1 MTESPHTTGTL
12 APRQEWPARSDS
24 PSVPDALR
32 AWLAGRS
39 DLGWVAVWV
48 LGLTAVWLWNAAFLN
63 APAFALLQQAF
74 LNSMG
79 AGIVA
84 VAGTLVLGWGTA
96 VTLDLLHRREM
107 KGLHLL
113 LTFLLNLLRSL
124 PQMIGILIGYVLLT
138 VLIAHDIIRE
148 PGLQVAWTALLI
160 SLVTFTELV
169 DVILERIEH
178 YRRSDFYNALLVS
191 GMREARIVNVEIL
204 WTNSLAHIL
213 HKLIQTFGMAIFL
226 QASIDFIVSVGLSTD
241 VSLSN
246 FPATLGNLLATIDSK
261 QDILA
266 ISVLFDD
273 FSYITTLPFRHA
285 QGLSVAFLIIFTLYC
300 VYRLGNVLVK
310 RHHL

>member
-1 MTESPHTTGTL
+1 MTGTAHTTEPP
-12 APRQEWPARSDS
+12 APATASPPA
-24 PSVPDALR
+24 PLPLR
-32 AWLAGRS
+32 ARLSGRTDLA
-39 DLGWVAVWV
+39 WIAVWAA
-48 LGLTAVWLWNAAFLN
+48 GLAAVWLWNASFLN
-63 APAFALLQQAF
+63 APAFALLQSAF

-96 VTLDLLHRREM
+96 VTLDYLHRREM
-107 KGLHLL
+107 KALHLL

-124 PQMIGILIGYVLLT
+124 PQMIGILIGYVILT
-138 VLIAHDIIRE
+138 VLIAHDVVRE
-148 PGLQVAWTALLI
+148 PGLQVALTALLI

-273 FSYITTLPFRHA
+273 LSYITTLPVRHA

-300 VYRLGNVLVK
+300 VYRLGNALVK

>member
-1 MTESPHTTGTL
+1 MIAPPPTGRPAG
-12 APRQEWPARSDS
+12 APRHARRAHLPGRLASR
-24 PSVPDALR
+24 PDLFWVGV
-32 AWLAGRS
+32 WLAG
-39 DLGWVAVWV
+39 LAAVW
-48 LGLTAVWLWNAAFLN
+48 AWNASFLN
-63 APAFALLQQAF
+63 APAFALLQRAF
-74 LNSMG
+74 FNSMLAG
-79 AGIVA
+79 AVA

-96 VTLDLLHRREM
+96 LALDTFHRHELRS
-107 KGLHLL
+107 LHLL
-113 LTFLLNLLRSL
+113 TTFLLNLLRSL
-124 PQMIGILIGYVLLT
+124 PQMIGILIGYVALT
-138 VLIAHDIIRE
+138 VLIANDVLRN

-160 SLVTFTELV
+160 SLVTFTELT

-178 YRRSDFYNALLVS
+178 YRRTDFYNALLVS

-204 WTNSLAHIL
+204 WTNSLAHVL

-273 FSYITTLPFRHA
+273 PSYLAVLPLRHA
-285 QGLSVAFLIIFTLYC
+285 QGLSVAFLIVFTLYC
-300 VYRLGNVLVK
+300 VYRLGNALV
-310 RHHL
+310 RRYHL

>member
-1 MTESPHTTGTL
+1 MTEPTHTPEASHASPESRP
-12 APRQEWPARSDS
+12 APEG
-24 PSVPDALR
+24 LR
-32 AWLAGRS
+32 ARLAGRT
-39 DLGWVAVWV
+39 DLAWVAVWAT
-48 LGLTAVWLWNAAFLN
+48 GLAAVWLWNAAFLN
-63 APAFALLQQAF
+63 APAFALLRQAF

-96 VTLDLLHRREM
+96 VTLDSLQRRDL
-107 KGLHLL
+107 KALHLL

-124 PQMIGILIGYVLLT
+124 PQMIGILIGYVVLTLL
-138 VLIAHDIIRE
+138 IEHDVVRE
-148 PGLQVAWTALLI
+148 AGLQVALTALLI

-191 GMREARIVNVEIL
+191 GMREARIINVEIL

-266 ISVLFDD
+266 VSVLFDD

-285 QGLSVAFLIIFTLYC
+285 QGLSTAFLIIFTLYC
-300 VYRLGNVLVK
+300 VYRLGNALVK

>member
-1 MTESPHTTGTL
+1 MTRHSHSADTL
-12 APRQEWPARSDS
+12 AA
-24 PSVPDALR
+24 PDGLR
-32 AWLAGRS
+32 ARLAGRA
-39 DLGWVAVWV
+39 DLAWIAVWI
-48 LGLTAVWLWNAAFLN
+48 LGLAAVWLWNAAFLN
-63 APAFALLQQAF
+63 APAFTLLQRAF

-79 AGIVA
+79 AGVVA
-84 VAGTLVLGWGTA
+84 VAGTLVLGWGIA
-96 VTLDLLHRREM
+96 IALDFLHRRGM
-107 KGLHLL
+107 KSLHLL

-124 PQMIGILIGYVLLT
+124 PQMIGILIGYVILT
-138 VLIAHDIIRE
+138 ALIAHDVIRE

-191 GMREARIVNVEIL
+191 GMHEARIVNVEIL

-226 QASIDFIVSVGLSTD
+226 QASIDFIVSVGLSAD

-273 FSYITTLPFRHA
+273 LSYITTLPIRHA
-285 QGLSVAFLIIFTLYC
+285 QGLSAAFLIIFTLYC
-300 VYRLGNVLVK
+300 VYRLGNAFVK

>member
-1 MTESPHTTGTL
+1 MTDTIHTTET
-12 APRQEWPARSDS
+12 PAAQ
-24 PSVPDALR
+24 VGLR
-32 AWLAGRS
+32 ARLSGRTDLA
-39 DLGWVAVWV
+39 WIAVWV
-48 LGLTAVWLWNAAFLN
+48 SGLVGVWLWNAAFLN
-63 APAFALLQQAF
+63 APAFALLQRAF

-84 VAGTLVLGWGTA
+84 VAGTLALGWGTA
-96 VTLDLLHRREM
+96 ITLDFLQRRDM
-107 KGLHLL
+107 KALHLL
-113 LTFLLNLLRSL
+113 LTFLLNFLRSL
-124 PQMIGILIGYVLLT
+124 PQMIGILIGYVILT
-138 VLIAHDIIRE
+138 VLIAHDVVRE
-148 PGLQVAWTALLI
+148 PGLQVALTALLI

-169 DVILERIEH
+169 DVVLERIQH

-266 ISVLFDD
+266 ISVVFDD
-273 FSYITTLPFRHA
+273 LSYITTLPVRHA
-285 QGLSVAFLIIFTLYC
+285 QGLSVAFLIVFTLYC
-300 VYRLGNVLVK
+300 VYRLGNALV
-310 RHHL
+310 RRYHL

>member
-1 MTESPHTTGTL
+1 MTESPHTPETP
-12 APRQEWPARSDS
+12 APPRERPAPADS
-24 PSVPDALR
+24 PSVLDALR
-32 AWLAGRS
+32 AWLAGRA
-39 DLGWVAVWV
+39 DLGWAAVWI

-63 APAFALLQQAF
+63 APAFVLLQQAF

-79 AGIVA
+79 AGVVA
-84 VAGTLVLGWGTA
+84 VVGTLVLGWGTA
-96 VTLDLLHRREM
+96 ITLDFLQRREM

-124 PQMIGILIGYVLLT
+124 PQMIGILIGYVVLT

-300 VYRLGNVLVK
+300 VYRLGNALVK
-310 RHHL
+310 RYHL

>member
-1 MTESPHTTGTL
+1 MKEPLHIAQASGTGGDPSPAATFSFL
-12 APRQEWPARSDS
+12 DAIPAS
-24 PSVPDALR
+24 LK
-32 AWLAGRS
+32 GRT
-39 DLGWVAVWV
+39 DLVWVAVW
-48 LGLTAVWLWNAAFLN
+48 LAGLAAVWLWNAAFLN
-63 APAFALLQQAF
+63 APAFALLRQAF

-79 AGIVA
+79 AGVVA

-96 VTLDLLHRREM
+96 VTLDFLQRRELR
-107 KGLHLL
+107 GLPLL

-124 PQMIGILIGYVLLT
+124 PQMIGILIGYVVLT
-138 VLIAHDIIRE
+138 VLIEQDVVRQ
-148 PGLQVAWTALLI
+148 PGLQVALTALLI

-178 YRRSDFYNALLVS
+178 FRRSDFYNALLVS
-191 GMREARIVNVEIL
+191 GMREARIINVEIL
-204 WTNSLAHIL
+204 WTNSRAHIL

-266 ISVLFDD
+266 ISVLFDN
-273 FSYITTLPFRHA
+273 FSYLSTLPVRHA

-300 VYRLGNVLVK
+300 VYRLGNAIVK
-310 RHHL
+310 RYHL

>member
-1 MTESPHTTGTL
+1 
-12 APRQEWPARSDS
+12 
-24 PSVPDALR
+24 
-32 AWLAGRS
+32 
-39 DLGWVAVWV
+39 
-48 LGLTAVWLWNAAFLN
+48 
-63 APAFALLQQAF
+63 
-74 LNSMG
+74 
-79 AGIVA
+79 
-84 VAGTLVLGWGTA
+84 
-96 VTLDLLHRREM
+96 
-107 KGLHLL
+107 
-113 LTFLLNLLRSL
+113 
-124 PQMIGILIGYVLLT
+124 MIGILIGYVALT
-138 VLIAHDIIRE
+138 VLIANDVLRN

-160 SLVTFTELV
+160 SLVTFTELT

-178 YRRSDFYNALLVS
+178 YRRTDFYNALLVS

-273 FSYITTLPFRHA
+273 PSYLAVLPLRHA
-285 QGLSVAFLIIFTLYC
+285 QGLSVAFLIVFTLYC
-300 VYRLGNVLVK
+300 VYRLGNALV
-310 RHHL
+310 RRYHL

>member
-1 MTESPHTTGTL
+1 MTEPTHTPEASHASPESRP
-12 APRQEWPARSDS
+12 APEG
-24 PSVPDALR
+24 LR
-32 AWLAGRS
+32 ARLAGRT
-39 DLGWVAVWV
+39 DLAWVAVWAT
-48 LGLTAVWLWNAAFLN
+48 GLAAVWLWNAAFLN
-63 APAFALLQQAF
+63 APAFALLRQAF

-96 VTLDLLHRREM
+96 VTLDSLQRRDL
-107 KGLHLL
+107 KALHLL

-124 PQMIGILIGYVLLT
+124 PQMIGILIGYVVLTLL
-138 VLIAHDIIRE
+138 IEHDVVRE
-148 PGLQVAWTALLI
+148 AGLQVALTALLI

-191 GMREARIVNVEIL
+191 GMREARIINVEIL
-204 WTNSLAHIL
+204 WTNSLAHVL

-266 ISVLFDD
+266 VSVLFDD

-285 QGLSVAFLIIFTLYC
+285 QGLSTAFLIIFTLYC
-300 VYRLGNVLVK
+300 VYRLGNALVK